1 MPQIINTNT
10 ASINAQRNLT
20 RSQSDL
26 AVSLQ
31 RLSSG
36 LRINSAKDD
45 AAGLAISDRMTT
57 VIRGSQAALRNVN
70 DGVSLLQVAD
80 ESAGTVVDNLQR
92 IRELAIQS
100 ANSTYTLEDRMMMQ
114 VEVNQLFAASFEVQE
129 QTEFNGNLLFDGNF
143 VGKSFHVG
151 ANSDEIVSVSL
162 PKLFVTNYETTYET
176 VPVTEIVP
184 VTTTG
189 PVTTTESV
197 TVTEPDTV
205 VTTVI
210 PGKEWAELATTP
222 TAQLSP
228 GDLVINGV
236 SVGASVAGTEHGQT
250 ADSTWAITNAITA
263 ANISDMQEVVVSKT
277 QKNGGN
283 ISVSY
288 NDFGS
293 TSIPSSES
301 IPAGAIELNGIPIGE
316 ISAANGSPINTRG
329 GFLREAETQFEAAVP
344 GIDFSPDAGE
354 IFLGNVHFTKIYGL
368 DGINLDIQETVSG
381 SLAKLGFTS
390 GITRGVYVLKSTETE
405 SPGTPIV
412 ISGNHPEYAGL
423 TAGTYAVNRSTP
435 DTTTTTTIP
444 GETTTTEVTT
454 TTQVTTTT
462 NTTVTTDKTIATTK
476 ALPDPN
482 TDVLTQENAEKMIE
496 YVDSK
501 INHIDS
507 VRGYAGAI
515 LNRFSSIS
523 SNLSVTIETAS
534 AARSR
539 IQDTD
544 FAAETAELTRNQILQ
559 QAGTAMLA
567 QANQLPQGVLSLLQS

>member
-10 ASINAQRNLT
+10 ASINAQRNLS

-45 AAGLAISDRMTT
+45 AAGLAISNRMSS
-57 VIRGSQAALRNVN
+57 VISGSQVALRNVN
-70 DGVSLLQVAD
+70 DGISLMQVAD
-80 ESAGTVVDNLQR
+80 EAAGTVVDNLQR

-100 ANSTYTLEDRMMMQ
+100 ANSTYTSEDRMMMQ
-114 VEVNQLFAASFEVQE
+114 VEVDQLFAVNFEVQE

-143 VGKSFHVG
+143 IAKSFHVG
-151 ANSDEIVSVSL
+151 ANSDESVLVSL
-162 PKLFVTNYETTYET
+162 PKLFVTNYATTYET
-176 VPVTEIVP
+176 IPVTEIVP

-197 TVTEPDTV
+197 TVTAPDTV
-205 VTTVI
+205 VTTSV
-210 PGKEWAELATTP
+210 PGKEWTDIFVLP
-222 TAQLSP
+222 TAALNS
-228 GDLVINGV
+228 GDLILNGV
-236 SVGASVAGTEHGQT
+236 SVGASVAGSEPGQT
-250 ADSTWAITNAITA
+250 TDSAWAIANAITA
-263 ANISDMQEVVVSKT
+263 AGAPDNYGNTLYVPDSLRSGHAIGTGIS
-277 QKNGGN
+277 GG
-283 ISVSY
+283 
-288 NDFGS
+288 FS
-293 TSIPSSES
+293 TPSSES
-301 IPAGAIELNGIPIGE
+301 IPSGAIVINGASIGE
-316 ISAANGSPINTRG
+316 IAAANSTPVDTEIS
-329 GFLREAETQFEAAVP
+329 FLRDAQAKINAALFP
-344 GIDFSPDAGE
+344 
-354 IFLGNVHFTKIYGL
+354 IYGSSKVTVRTGGGIWIYI
-368 DGINLDIQETVSG
+368 DGGISVDLQETVPG
-381 SLAKLGFTS
+381 SLAKLGLVP
-390 GITRGVYVLKSTETE
+390 GITRGSFDLRTVATEV
-405 SPGTPIV
+405 PGTPIIV
-412 ISGNHPEYAGL
+412 SGNHPEYAGL
-423 TAGTYAVNRSTP
+423 VAGTYPVNESTP

-462 NTTVTTDKTIATTK
+462 DTKVTTDKTIATLK

-501 INHIDS
+501 IGHTNS
-507 VRGYAGAI
+507 VRGYAGAV
-515 LNRFSSIS
+515 LNRFNSIG

-544 FAAETAELTRNQILQ
+544 FAAETAALTRNQILQ